1 MATGPRVKHTER
13 LAEYDAKR
21 DFAATPE
28 PRGSRSTPAADQDRF
43 VIQEHDATR
52 LHWDLRLEHD
62 GVLLSWALPKGLPA
76 TPDRNHLAVHTE
88 DHPLEYLTFTGDIP
102 EGSYGAGRMTIW
114 DSGTYELHELTDRKA
129 VVTLHG
135 PRAEGRFALFQTRGR
150 DWMIHRM
157 DRLADAAAAPPT
169 DWRPMVPTDGG
180 LPRTDG
186 WWYEVLVDGRRVTVR
201 NVPGEVTI
209 VDADGLDVSSAL
221 PEIRRIGRQLGSTE
235 VLLDATVTTPE
246 GRSDAVEAR
255 FDASTESA
263 VRRLSRD
270 RPLLLAVTDLL
281 WLDGESLVERPVE
294 ERRDA
299 LATLDLGVDRWQ
311 TSTVHLDDGR
321 ELLAAARA
329 QGVPGLLGKR
339 AGSRYR
345 PGATSRDWRRIR

>member
-1 MATGPRVKHTER
+1 VRRSDR
-13 LAEYDAKR
+13 LADYEAKR

-28 PRGSRSTPAADQDRF
+28 PRGASVEPRAAENRF
-43 VIQEHDATR
+43 VIQQHDATR

-76 TPDRNHLAVHTE
+76 TRERNHLAVHTE
-88 DHPLEYLTFTGDIP
+88 DHPLEYLTFKGDIP
-102 EGSYGAGRMTIW
+102 DGSYGAGRMTIW

-135 PRAEGRFALFQTRGR
+135 QRAEGRFALFQTRGR

-157 DRLADAAAAPPT
+157 DRDADAPEPPPT
-169 DWRPMVPTDGG
+169 DWRPMDATDGG
-180 LPRTDG
+180 LPRGDG
-186 WWYEVLVDGRRVTVR
+186 WWYEVLVEGRRVTVR
-201 NVPGEVTI
+201 NMPGEVTI

-221 PEIRRIGRQLGSTE
+221 PEIRRIGRPLGSTE
-235 VLLDATVTTPE
+235 VLLDATVTAPD
-246 GRSDAVEAR
+246 GSSDAVAARLEASSE
-255 FDASTESA
+255 ST

-281 WLDGESLVERPVE
+281 WLDGQSLIARPVE

-299 LATLDLGVDRWQ
+299 LAALDLDAEHWRA
-311 TSTVHLDDGR
+311 SPVHRDDGR

-345 PGATSRDWRRIR
+345 PGTTSREWRRIR